1 MVHNAKQV
9 ALEKP
14 LLALFSK
21 CNTLIDRGVNFLVD
35 ATGTSFTALAPD
47 LKDVKCNRE
56 A

>member
-1 MVHNAKQV
+1 MVHSAKQV

-14 LLALFSK
+14 LLAIFSK
-21 CNTLIDRGVNFLVD
+21 CNTLIDRGINFLVD
-35 ATGTSFTALAPD
+35 ATGTLYTALVPD